1 MAEGKRGSSC
11 FKWLGGIIAA
21 VITAVLVWWLT
32 APGGLLNP
40 KEATQEPRPVLK
52 IVDFQVSDAPVGG
65 QARAEVTVFNE
76 GDSTGEFCT
85 VWWYSGSEVAHQLEQ
100 GLLPGQAATSE
111 EFGLRPEE
119 TRQITVWSLPYGEP
133 GRFRSLAEVSC
144 SGMDI
149 TSTQL
154 VAYVTV
160 K

>member
-11 FKWLGGIIAA
+11 FKWLGGIMAA

-76 GDSTGEFCT
+76 GDSTGEFGT
-85 VWWYSGSEVAHQLEQ
+85 EVTPLLQATKQIDDLGLHRHVERGSRLVEHD
-100 GLLPGQAATSE
+100 
-111 EFGLRPEE
+111 EF
-119 TRQITVWSLPYGEP
+119 W
-133 GRFRSLAEVSC
+133 F
-144 SGMDI
+144 
-149 TSTQL
+149 
-154 VAYVTV
+154 
-160 K
+160 

>member
-1 MAEGKRGSSC
+1 MAEGKGGSSYL
-11 FKWLGGIIAA
+11 KWLGGIVAA

-32 APGGLLNP
+32 EPGGLLNP
-40 KEATQEPRPVLK
+40 EDATPQPRPVLK
-52 IVDFQVSDAPVGG
+52 IVDFQVGDAPVGG

-85 VWWYSGSEVAHQLEQ
+85 VWWYSGGEVGRQLEQ

-111 EFGLRPEE
+111 EFGLRPQESK
-119 TRQITVWSLPYGEP
+119 QISVWSLPYGEP

-144 SGMDI
+144 SGTNI
-149 TSTQL
+149 TSAQF
-154 VAYVTV
+154 VAYVEV

>member
-11 FKWLGGIIAA
+11 LKWLAGLVAA

-40 KEATQEPRPVLK
+40 EEATPEPKPVLK

-85 VWWYSGSEVAHQLEQ
+85 VWWYSGSEVSRQLEQ

-111 EFGLRPEE
+111 EFGLRPQESK
-119 TRQITVWSLPYGEP
+119 QISLWSLVYSEP

-144 SGMDI
+144 SGTNI
-149 TSTQL
+149 TSAQF

>member
-1 MAEGKRGSSC
+1 MKGR
-11 FKWLGGIIAA
+11 
-21 VITAVLVWWLT
+21 
-32 APGGLLNP
+32 
-40 KEATQEPRPVLK
+40 TQEPRPVLK

-133 GRFRSLAEVSC
+133 GRFRSWQVSMWRHGHP
-144 SGMDI
+144 S
-149 TSTQL
+149 S
-154 VAYVTV
+154 AYVTV
-160 K
+160 SELYLTPVACSAFPLHA

>member
-11 FKWLGGIIAA
+11 LKGLGGIMAA

-40 KEATQEPRPVLK
+40 EDATQAPRPVLK
-52 IVDFQVSDAPVGG
+52 IVDFQVGDAPVGG

-85 VWWYSGSEVAHQLEQ
+85 VWWYSGSEVAHRLEQ
-100 GLLPGQAATSE
+100 GLLPGQAAVSG
-111 EFGLRPEE
+111 EFGLRPQESK
-119 TRQITVWSLPYGEP
+119 QITVWSLPYGEP
-133 GRFRSLAEVSC
+133 GRFRSLAEVTC
-144 SGMDI
+144 SGTNI
-149 TSTQL
+149 TSAQF